1 MAAANP
7 EQDPSDAL
15 SEGVAVTF
23 SALALRSQAEATL
36 RALAPAPGLEKPGSV
51 ASAQALHEL
60 RVHQIELEMQNEEL
74 QRSQA
79 ELYAANRRYFDL
91 YDLAPVGYFT
101 LNEAGL
107 ILQTNLTASNL
118 LGLSRSALVNQPFSR
133 VVFRDDMDIY
143 YLMGKAL
150 LNSGQAQTAELR
162 MVKPDGTQLWAQ
174 VVGNVAQEA
183 DGTQQLRLTLSDIS
197 ERKAH
202 ELEREHYRVDLEEKV
217 KRRTQQFLDLYDQA
231 PCGYH
236 SLSRDG
242 VIVRANKTELALLGY
257 TQEQYVG
264 QRLADFMTPESAHVF
279 HVLFPRLLDTGS
291 ARNIELEFFCKDGSV
306 RPFSIDSDVATGSS
320 GEALLSHHTMVDI
333 SERRRDAQRLELA
346 LMGADLGLWDLQI
359 PSGELHLSDRACAML
374 GQPEGGIGTQLSDLD
389 ALVHPDD
396 ASMRRAAIRATNNG
410 DVPYHRVE
418 YRLRHAD
425 GHWVWVRSHGRV
437 VARDEHSAPLRAV
450 GTLQDISQEKH
461 LRMEGADLLLRI
473 EALIQGFGK
482 VLDAPP
488 QPVSPSSAIGARE
501 QQVIQL
507 IAAGCTSAEIGEHL
521 GISTSTAATH
531 RRNLMRKL
539 DLHSSAELT
548 RYAIAHKLIT
558 D

>member
-291 ARNIELEFFCKDGSV
+291 ARNIELEFFCKD
-306 RPFSIDSDVATGSS
+306 
-320 GEALLSHHTMVDI
+320 
-333 SERRRDAQRLELA
+333 
-346 LMGADLGLWDLQI
+346 
-359 PSGELHLSDRACAML
+359 
-374 GQPEGGIGTQLSDLD
+374 
-389 ALVHPDD
+389 
-396 ASMRRAAIRATNNG
+396 
-410 DVPYHRVE
+410 
-418 YRLRHAD
+418 
-425 GHWVWVRSHGRV
+425 
-437 VARDEHSAPLRAV
+437 
-450 GTLQDISQEKH
+450 
-461 LRMEGADLLLRI
+461 
-473 EALIQGFGK
+473 
-482 VLDAPP
+482 
-488 QPVSPSSAIGARE
+488 
-501 QQVIQL
+501 
-507 IAAGCTSAEIGEHL
+507 
-521 GISTSTAATH
+521 
-531 RRNLMRKL
+531 
-539 DLHSSAELT
+539 
-548 RYAIAHKLIT
+548 
-558 D
+558 